1 MSKINRY
8 YVSEIDKKMAEF
20 NRSHK
25 RSKSQQREYDKYQDV
40 YAKRDNVS
48 ETTKQDTINWD

>member
-25 RSKSQQREYDKYQDV
+25 RSKSQQQEYDKYQAI
-40 YAKRDNVS
+40 YAKRDQTSINTDS
-48 ETTKQDTINWD
+48 DDINWD